1 MDTSIQ
7 LLKHVRWRYHSFL
20 LSFFRSGLHF
30 PPYQILN
37 DGRGIDQS
45 LNFRKSSLHF
55 FFLIMKGYL
64 ETAFIGFLLQNI
76 LGLKKKS
83 WIQKG
88 CMHFF
93 CNWVVADRATRAE
106 KSASVT
112 DSSHSL
118 LFGLLFIFVTN
129 EAINLITDNLLQP
142 FVSLRSFIIR
152 HTSLDSKH
160 WRALKHWT
168 MHAIYLIISS
178 ILLS

>member
-1 MDTSIQ
+1 MKI
-7 LLKHVRWRYHSFL
+7 SFL
-20 LSFFRSGLHF
+20 SLLPLPKWTPFPAISNIKWWKGHRSIIKF
-30 PPYQILN
+30 PEIK
-37 DGRGIDQS
+37 
-45 LNFRKSSLHF
+45 FAF
-55 FFLIMKGYL
+55 FFFKLWIQKGYL

-160 WRALKHWT
+160 WRARSASNINRLN
-168 MHAIYLIISS
+168 HACNLPDNKFYITLLIN
-178 ILLS
+178 

>member
-1 MDTSIQ
+1 
-7 LLKHVRWRYHSFL
+7 
-20 LSFFRSGLHF
+20 
-30 PPYQILN
+30 
-37 DGRGIDQS
+37 
-45 LNFRKSSLHF
+45 
-55 FFLIMKGYL
+55 MKGYL

-76 LGLKKKS
+76 LGLKRKVEYKKGACTS
-83 WIQKG
+83 FVIYIV
-88 CMHFF
+88 
-93 CNWVVADRATRAE
+93 VVAERATRAE

-160 WRALKHWT
+160 WRARSASNIEPCMQFT
-168 MHAIYLIISS
+168 
-178 ILLS
+178 

>member
-1 MDTSIQ
+1 MKI
-7 LLKHVRWRYHSFL
+7 SFL
-20 LSFFRSGLHF
+20 SLLPLPKWTPFPAISNIKWWKGHRSIIKF
-30 PPYQILN
+30 PEIK
-37 DGRGIDQS
+37 
-45 LNFRKSSLHF
+45 FAF
-55 FFLIMKGYL
+55 FFKLWIQKGYL

-88 CMHFF
+88 RMHFF
-93 CNWVVADRATRAE
+93 CNLVVADLATRAE

-152 HTSLDSKH
+152 HD
-160 WRALKHWT
+160 
-168 MHAIYLIISS
+168 
-178 ILLS
+178 